1 MSKKVCMEEL
11 FGDFAVVPGHWIIMD
26 SVILLARTCVKC
38 NEYNHYQVSN
48 LLFRDRWLG
57 MNGRA
62 YGQCCLLNRLFPE
75 LSLCLNT
82 DCSGLF
88 VSIDIAG
95 YEFTLDEVAN
105 YYE

>member
-1 MSKKVCMEEL
+1 MNKKVCMEDL
-11 FGDFAVVPGHWIIMD
+11 FDDFAVVPGYWIMD
-26 SVILLARTCVKC
+26 SVVLLARTCVQC
-38 NEYNHYQVSN
+38 NQYHDSN
-48 LLFRDRWLG
+48 RDRWLG

-88 VSIDIAG
+88 LSIDIAG
-95 YEFTLDEVAN
+95 YEFSLDGVAN